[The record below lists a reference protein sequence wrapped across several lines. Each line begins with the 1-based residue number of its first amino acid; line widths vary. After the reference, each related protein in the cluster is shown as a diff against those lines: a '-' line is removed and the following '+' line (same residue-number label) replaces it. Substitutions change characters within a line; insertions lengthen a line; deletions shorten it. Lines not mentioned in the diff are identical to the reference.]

1 MNPWKSLRELP
12 KELWVIFTTTLVNRT
27 GTMALPFL
35 VLYLTRNLNFSSDQA
50 AWVFIGYGIGALVS
64 APFSGRLSDFLGHRK
79 VMLLSLFLSSIVMM
93 AYPLAQSFAVVFG
106 ATVTWAM
113 MSEAFRPA
121 SLAVITDMTQPGQR
135 KSAYAL
141 QRLAINIGMSIGPA
155 VGGFLVLVS
164 YPTLFIVN
172 GGFALMAG
180 FVLMFAPWRIISHDM
195 TIQTQ
200 HHEGIAYKDKR
211 LMYFLMAVVPVVMVF
226 FQHESSMPLYLV
238 NDLHLHESAYGILFT
253 INTALII
260 VAEVWLN
267 MKMSH
272 WKHSHTLALG
282 AVLVGLGFGAMILT
296 VDMWTVAGSVV
307 IWTFGEMIL
316 FPGLAAYM
324 GEIAPPNRRGEY
336 MGYYQMT
343 FSLAFILGP
352 WIGIQIYEHW
362 GPDALWIGMLGLG
375 VVSAGMLGR
384 IRSNHVNS

>member
-12 KELWVIFTTTLVNRT
+12 KELWIIFTTTLVNRA

-35 VLYLTRNLNFSSDQA
+35 VLYLTRNLNFSSDEA

-64 APFSGRLSDFLGHRK
+64 APFAGRLSDFIGHRK
-79 VMLLSLFLSSIVMM
+79 VMLLSLFLSSAVMM
-93 AYPLAQSFAVVFG
+93 MYPIAESFAVVFG
-106 ATVTWAM
+106 TTVLWAM
-113 MSEAFRPA
+113 TSEAFRPP
-121 SLAVITDMTQPGQR
+121 SLAVITDLTEPDQR

-164 YPTLFIVN
+164 YTTLFVVN
-172 GGFALMAG
+172 GMFALVAG
-180 FVLMFAPWRIISHDM
+180 FVLLFSPWKVVVSHE
-195 TIQTQ
+195 TIPDS
-200 HHEGIAYKDKR
+200 HHHDGNIFKDKR
-211 LMYFLMAVVPVVMVF
+211 LLYFLMSVVPVIMVF

-260 VAEVWLN
+260 IAEVWLN
-267 MKMSH
+267 LKMSH
-272 WKHSHTLALG
+272 WKHNHTLALG
-282 AVLVGLGFGAMILT
+282 AILVGIGFGAMIIAI
-296 VDMWTVAGSVV
+296 DIWTVALTVV

-316 FPGLAAYM
+316 FPGQAAYM

-352 WIGIQIYEHW
+352 WTGIQVYEHW
-362 GPDALWIGMLGLG
+362 GPYALWISMLGLG
-375 VVSAGMLGR
+375 LLSAALMSR
-384 IRSNHVNS
+384 IHSNQN

>member
-12 KELWVIFTTTLVNRT
+12 KELWIIFTTTLVNRT

-35 VLYLTRNLNFSSDQA
+35 VLYLTRNLNFSSDEA
-50 AWVFIGYGIGALVS
+50 AWVFIGYGIGALIS
-64 APFSGRLSDFLGHRK
+64 APFAGRLSDFIGHRK
-79 VMLLSLFLSSIVMM
+79 VMLLSLFLSSAVMM
-93 AYPLAQSFAVVFG
+93 AYPLAESFEVVFG
-106 ATVTWAM
+106 ATVMWAM
-113 MSEAFRPA
+113 MSEAFRPS
-121 SLAVITDMTQPGQR
+121 SLAVITDLTHPEQR

-164 YPTLFIVN
+164 YTTLFVVN
-172 GGFALMAG
+172 GMFALVAG
-180 FVLMFAPWRIISHDM
+180 FVLLFSPWKVVVSRETISGSH
-195 TIQTQ
+195 
-200 HHEGIAYKDKR
+200 HHEGNVINDKR
-211 LMYFLMAVVPVVMVF
+211 LLYFLMSVVPVIMVF

-253 INTALII
+253 VNTALII
-260 VAEVWLN
+260 IAEVWLN
-267 MKMSH
+267 LKMSH
-272 WKHSHTLALG
+272 WKHNHTLVLG
-282 AVLVGLGFGAMILT
+282 AILVGLGFGAMIIAS
-296 VDMWTVAGSVV
+296 DMWTVALTVV

-362 GPDALWIGMLGLG
+362 GSSVLWISMLGLG
-375 VVSAGMLGR
+375 IVSSGMLSR
-384 IRSNHVNS
+384 IQSNQ